1 MTIELI
7 INCEDK
13 VSLKEDLILN
23 KLNKHHIL
31 CLEIDQKTC
40 SYIIKSVK
48 KVLFLGIQNEQEIF
62 TISHLTSDKYFQFQD
77 ILNYSKNRDF
87 VEKQITTKV
96 LNLDKWDAKKDQFSN
111 NFINVA
117 KPNFMNEIKYINY

>member
-1 MTIELI
+1 
-7 INCEDK
+7 
-13 VSLKEDLILN
+13 
-23 KLNKHHIL
+23 
-31 CLEIDQKTC
+31 
-40 SYIIKSVK
+40 VK
-48 KVLFLGIQNEQEIF
+48 KVLFLGIKEDQEIYS
-62 TISHLTSDKYFQFQD
+62 IKHLTSDKFYYFQD

-117 KPNFMNEIKYINY
+117 KPNFMNQIKYINY